1 MPQRFY
7 KAIIYRNPD
16 QDMKVSASRT
26 DFRLLRY
33 FSTVLISF
41 RYSLET
47 HPESFRDSNSRCYG
61 RSSSLRTV
69 TETPNQVRGL
79 MPLKSTLLIMQN

>member
-7 KAIIYRNPD
+7 KAIVYRNPD
-16 QDMKVSASRT
+16 QDIKVSASRT

-33 FSTVLISF
+33 FSTVLSSF

-47 HPESFRDSNSRCYG
+47 HPSGSNSRGCG
-61 RSSSLRTV
+61 RYSSLRTV
-69 TETPNQVRGL
+69 TEKSLSTTRRDAAQVSSAYHAKLR
-79 MPLKSTLLIMQN
+79 